1 MSTVGRMCV
10 VLALM
15 ASIAMAP
22 HLVLASPAVNP
33 FLTGHTL
40 VIPHGGG
47 DGLYPENTMLAYAK
61 TMAMGADVV
70 DVDVSMSS
78 DGVLVAFHDAT
89 LAPSTN
95 GMGRLI
101 ATRLADLQKVDAG
114 WGFTGPRGTHPFR
127 GKGLTIPTLEAILR
141 RFPKA
146 LVSLDLKN
154 ESMAMI
160 KPTCALLHALNRRTD
175 VFVGSNRDAQILAF
189 RKACPDVRTSA
200 TMVDVYASRD
210 ARANNDASFRPI
222 ALVDQPPFR
231 ADDGKELVTK
241 ESLAFA
247 HSKGIAVLTW
257 VVDDPKDMKRL
268 ITWGVDGIYT
278 RRPDVLI
285 AVLKSM
291 GKRPV

>member
-1 MSTVGRMCV
+1 MSTVSRVCV

-15 ASIAMAP
+15 ASAAAVPYPVMA
-22 HLVLASPAVNP
+22 APAINP

-47 DGLYPENTMLAYAK
+47 DGLYPENTMLAYDK

-78 DGVLVAFHDAT
+78 DGVLIAFHDAT

-95 GMGRLI
+95 GTGRVI
-101 ATRLADLQKVDAG
+101 ATPLVELQKVDAG
-114 WGFTGPRGTHPFR
+114 WSFTGPGGTHPFR
-127 GKGLTIPTLEAILR
+127 GKGVRIPTLESIVR
-141 RFPKA
+141 KFPHA
-146 LVSLDLKN
+146 LLSLDLKN

-160 KPTCALLHALNRRTD
+160 KPTCALLHSMNRRTD
-175 VFVGSNRDAQILAF
+175 VFVGSNSDAQILAF
-189 RKACPDVRTSA
+189 RKACPDVSTSA

-210 ARANNDASFRPI
+210 ARANNDASFKPVS
-222 ALVDQPPFR
+222 LVDQPPFR
-231 ADDGKELVTK
+231 ADDGTELVTRD
-241 ESLAFA
+241 SLAFA
-247 HSKGIAVLTW
+247 HGKGIAILTW

-268 ITWGVDGIYT
+268 ISWGVDGIYT

-291 GKRPV
+291 GKH

>member
-1 MSTVGRMCV
+1 MSTVRRVCV
-10 VLALM
+10 VLTVMAL
-15 ASIAMAP
+15 AAAVPHPAMAAP
-22 HLVLASPAVNP
+22 TVNP

-47 DGLYPENTMLAYAK
+47 DGLYPENTMLAYDK

-78 DGVLVAFHDAT
+78 DGVLVAFHDST
-89 LAPSTN
+89 LAPRTN
-95 GMGRLI
+95 GSGRVL
-101 ATRLADLQKVDAG
+101 ATSLADLQKVDAG
-114 WGFTGPRGTHPFR
+114 WSFTGPGGTHPFR
-127 GKGLTIPTLEAILR
+127 GKGVRIPTLESIVR
-141 RFPKA
+141 KFPRA
-146 LVSLDLKN
+146 LLSLDLKN

-160 KPTCALLHALNRRTD
+160 KPTCALLQSMNRRTD
-175 VFVGSNRDAQILAF
+175 VFVGSNSDAQILAF

-210 ARANNDASFRPI
+210 ARASNDASFKPVS
-222 ALVDQPPFR
+222 LVDQPPFR
-231 ADDGKELVTK
+231 ADDGTELVTK

-247 HSKGIAVLTW
+247 HSKGIAILTW

-285 AVLKSM
+285 AVLRSM
-291 GKRPV
+291 GKR

>member
-1 MSTVGRMCV
+1 MNV
-10 VLALM
+10 VRRTGVALALM
-15 ASIAMAP
+15 AFAMAAP
-22 HLVLASPAVNP
+22 HAAIAAPANP

-47 DGLYPENTMLAYAK
+47 DGLYPENTMLAYDR
-61 TMAMGADVV
+61 TMAMGGDVV

-78 DGVLVAFHDAT
+78 DGVLVAFHDGT

-95 GMGRLI
+95 GTGRVI
-101 ATRLADLQKVDAG
+101 ATPLADLQKVDAG
-114 WGFTGPRGTHPFR
+114 WSFRGPGGTHPFR
-127 GKGLTIPTLEAILR
+127 GKGVRIPTLESIVR
-141 RFPKA
+141 RFPNA
-146 LVSLDLKN
+146 LLSLDLKN

-160 KPTCALLHALNRRTD
+160 KPTCALLHSMNRRTD
-175 VFVGSNRDAQILAF
+175 VFVGSNSDAQILAF
-189 RKACPDVRTSA
+189 RKVCPDVRTSA

-210 ARANNDASFRPI
+210 ARASNDASFKPVS
-222 ALVDQPPFR
+222 LVDQPPFR
-231 ADDGKELVTK
+231 ADDGTELVTK

-247 HSKGIAVLTW
+247 HSNGIAVLTW

-268 ITWGVDGIYT
+268 ITLGVDGIYT

-291 GKRPV
+291 GKRPR